1 MTPSSSTPAPKP
13 AGTAAAHRLSLPGTG
28 HPVISTIPGLAPD
41 SLVRESADNAG
52 MRWVTKRSSVLAIMA
67 AGAVVMGGA
76 GWSRGPAWA
85 AGGVLAGPFVAM
97 AAYLTLLAYFGP
109 DPEELLEKRQ
119 WQDALTESGRLLWSW
134 RWLAAKWPG
143 VFSDALAIALKQQAK
158 ALRGLRRYAEAVPAA
173 DEAVAIFRNLAAAKP
188 RYAAGLA
195 DGLCLLAT
203 LQTATGNPEQA
214 VAAAEEAVRG
224 YRDLAAARPGQFLP
238 LLATALTGQ
247 ATALSHVGRDD
258 DALASAREAE
268 RIYDDTSAWRQHPDD
283 AASAWLCEGIILAK
297 LSRHRDAARSL
308 ARAWQTSG
316 QCHLPQ
322 PDWLKQ
328 AMAALHHAYQD
339 QFTAAWRGETGT
351 DPPL

>member
-1 MTPSSSTPAPKP
+1 
-13 AGTAAAHRLSLPGTG
+13 
-28 HPVISTIPGLAPD
+28 
-41 SLVRESADNAG
+41 
-52 MRWVTKRSSVLAIMA
+52 MA

-85 AGGVLAGPFVAM
+85 AGGALAGPFVAVV
-97 AAYLTLLAYFGP
+97 AYVALLAYLGP

-134 RWLAAKWPG
+134 RGLAAKWPG
-143 VFSDALAIALKQQAK
+143 VFSDALAITLKQQAK
-158 ALRGLRRYAEAVPAA
+158 ALRGLRRYAEALPAA

-188 RYAAGLA
+188 GYAAGLA

-203 LQTATGNPEQA
+203 LQTVTGNPEQA
-214 VAAAEEAVRG
+214 VATAAEAVRG

-238 LLATALTGQ
+238 LLAKTLTAQ
-247 ATALSHVGRDD
+247 ATALSWAGRYD

-268 RIYDDTSAWRQHPDD
+268 RIYDDTSAWRQRPDD
-283 AASAWLCEGIILAK
+283 AAAAWLCEGVILAR

-308 ARAWQTSG
+308 ARAWQIPG

-328 AMAALHHAYQD
+328 AMAALHEAYQD
-339 QFTAAWRGETGT
+339 QFTSAWRSETGT